1 MARMYSRKRGKSGS
15 TKPVIKKVP
24 GWMRYKAPEVELLVA
39 KLAKDKHPVSE
50 IGMIL
55 RDVYGVPSVK
65 VVTGKSVTDILHDK
79 KLSPE
84 IPEEL
89 MSLLKKN
96 VALLKHM
103 GAHKQDMTAKRGLQL
118 TISKINRVVKY
129 YKSSGAL
136 PADWKYDLDKVKLLA
151 E

>member
-1 MARMYSRKRGKSGS
+1 MYSRKRGKSGS
-15 TKPVIKKVP
+15 TKPVEKKVP
-24 GWMRYKAPEVELLVA
+24 GWMRYKGAEVELLVA

-55 RDVYGVPSVK
+55 RDAYGIPSVK
-65 VVTGKSVTDILHDK
+65 VVTGKSITEILHDK

-96 VALLKHM
+96 VALLKHTEKF
-103 GAHKQDMTAKRGLQL
+103 KQDMTAKRGLQL

-129 YKSSGAL
+129 YKSSGKL